1 MEKLNINKLSYRETQ
16 ISGLIQALIHE
27 VEPLINR
34 LSSSDN
40 INKKLATEIAVDLNS
55 RSDAITSL
63 LYAIQDL
70 NFTNK
75 NQLDLLDA
83 YELEIKK
90 AIKTQGGERQ
100 WD

>member
-1 MEKLNINKLSYRETQ
+1 MEKLNISKLSYCEAQ
-16 ISGLIQALIHE
+16 ISGLLTALIHE

-34 LSSSDN
+34 LSASNS
-40 INKKLATEIAVDLNS
+40 INEKLATEIAVDLNF

-70 NFTNK
+70 NITNK
-75 NQLDLLDA
+75 NQLDLLGA

-90 AIKTQGGERQ
+90 VINTKGGVN
-100 WD
+100 

>member
-1 MEKLNINKLSYRETQ
+1 MEKLDISKLSYRETQ

-40 INKKLATEIAVDLNS
+40 INKKLATEIAVDLNF

-90 AIKTQGGERQ
+90 AIKTQGGEK
-100 WD
+100 

>member
-1 MEKLNINKLSYRETQ
+1 MEKLDINKLSYRETQ

-27 VEPLINR
+27 VDPLINR

-40 INKKLATEIAVDLNS
+40 INKKLATEIAVGLNF

-75 NQLDLLDA
+75 NQLDLLGA

-90 AIKTQGGERQ
+90 AIENKDGEE
-100 WD
+100 